1 MADIEKKMEDYSRG
15 TNILGL
21 ITFSMLFG
29 WAVHSLGPDAAVLA
43 DLFHAVRRV
52 CVYLV
57 SVIIWFVVFRM
68 RTSLSALSAS
78 GLKKPCPAPR
88 DPCSIRI
95 IEVPA

>member
-57 SVIIWFVVFRM
+57 SVIIWYRCLSNE
-68 RTSLSALSAS
+68 TLQSAL
-78 GLKKPCPAPR
+78 LVH
-88 DPCSIRI
+88 D
-95 IEVPA
+95 